1 MEKANSKQ
9 WTRHLPPDKK
19 LFTPGPLG
27 CSLATKQAMLR
38 DLGSRDSDFIKVFSV
53 WYPFS
58 VFSVW
63 YPFSVSPFDVNDQ
76 QNFSVDGGRDPHL
89 LVGSGWGLKSR
100 VERRFAPG
108 TFASLVKVNVPK
120 LAQTKLCSMDF
131 IRGAAH
137 TLWRQCFRHRAQE
150 REPEFSS

>member
-53 WYPFS
+53 
-58 VFSVW
+58 
-63 YPFSVSPFDVNDQ
+63 SPLFVTDQ
-76 QNFSVDGGRDPHL
+76 QNFSVDGGRDSHL

-100 VERRFAPG
+100 VERSFAPG
-108 TFASLVKVNVPK
+108 TFASLVKVK
-120 LAQTKLCSMDF
+120 SSEACSNQ
-131 IRGAAH
+131 I
-137 TLWRQCFRHRAQE
+137 L
-150 REPEFSS
+150 